1 MYDGNAFKRKTKIAE
16 ESANRGGTN
25 WKQFTQ
31 GIPVVDAYINV
42 PYFFLWNVI
51 EKGAQKHCVK
61 PKPDIGQV
69 RWTKELKIEQRQ
81 KENAHSVC
89 VCVISQ

>member
-1 MYDGNAFKRKTKIAE
+1 
-16 ESANRGGTN
+16 
-25 WKQFTQ
+25 
-31 GIPVVDAYINV
+31 
-42 PYFFLWNVI
+42 VI
-51 EKGAQKHCVK
+51 EKGANKHCVK

-89 VCVISQ
+89 VCVISQSFSDCRLEFVQKSMVT

>member
-1 MYDGNAFKRKTKIAE
+1 M
-16 ESANRGGTN
+16 
-25 WKQFTQ
+25 
-31 GIPVVDAYINV
+31 

-51 EKGAQKHCVK
+51 EKGAKKHFVK

-81 KENAHSVC
+81 KENVHSVC